1 MGRAS
6 GGIFRKAR
14 EEEEERGS
22 RRLTILR
29 TGDVYGRDGEKMER
43 GKGERKRELSRINNY
58 CYSVMTDV
66 GHGKTR

>member
-22 RRLTILR
+22 RRLTILG
-29 TGDVYGRDGEKMER
+29 TGDVYGTDGEKMER
-43 GKGERKRELSRINNY
+43 G
-58 CYSVMTDV
+58 
-66 GHGKTR
+66 